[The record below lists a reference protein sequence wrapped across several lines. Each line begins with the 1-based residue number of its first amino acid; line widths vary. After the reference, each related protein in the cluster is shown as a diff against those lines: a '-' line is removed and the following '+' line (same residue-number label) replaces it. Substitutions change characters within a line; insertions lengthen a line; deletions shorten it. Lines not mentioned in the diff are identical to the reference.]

1 MGIGGTSSNMQQ
13 AGPRPHATPRQW
25 RRGAVVLTLGLA
37 GLVSTTSDV
46 AAQSRF
52 EDVSA
57 LSCTFSLVV
66 GGTWT
71 DGEPELEQ
79 GLSTLSFQFVE
90 IDPDGATA
98 EAVGRFGD
106 SHIITRLS
114 GDYLHFLQLFNAGPL
129 YSTTVIDRETAPG
142 IFIAVHTRHEY
153 TDVRLSG
160 YTSRP
165 EQYYGHCE
173 AGE

>member
-1 MGIGGTSSNMQQ
+1 ML
-13 AGPRPHATPRQW
+13 
-25 RRGAVVLTLGLA
+25 VLTLLLTGVMATQHDL
-37 GLVSTTSDV
+37 

-52 EDVSA
+52 EDVTE

-79 GLSTLSFQFVE
+79 GTSTLSFQFVE
-90 IDPDGATA
+90 IDTDGATA

-129 YSTTVIDRETAPG
+129 YTTTVIDRETTPG
-142 IFIAVHTRHEY
+142 SFIAVHTRHEY
-153 TDVRLSG
+153 TDVRLAG

-165 EQYYGHCE
+165 EQYYGHCK
-173 AGE
+173 ARK